1 MEIISGIRPS
11 TWSWLWF
18 NPIGS
23 TGSPLWESIHSSCK
37 AQVISFTALKCVCIE
52 WSWVKVGSLLS
63 VRELQPINTAI
74 VWELASIFEWIKAI
88 ETWPL
93 VTTRS
98 VPVWECQERRNYTHI
113 RFPLLLNI
121 LGKLN
126 LASLGSRENVFN
138 FNVFCTAEI
147 SGDIRRYQAW
157 KIATVK
163 AATFYPSRLGLNIN
177 DMGWCFVKFLTALTS
192 QCIFSQFILL
202 LPVKSL
208 ELCVKIKVELQH
220 ETIRKRLEI
229 ISWRIIK
236 NTWNCFNFSIIKV
249 GTENNDISFCVFV
262 TVFILR

>member
-88 ETWPL
+88 ETWPV

-98 VPVWECQERRNYTHI
+98 VPEWECQERRNYTHFQ
-113 RFPLLLNI
+113 FPLLLNI
-121 LGKLN
+121 LGNWILPH
-126 LASLGSRENVFN
+126 LGHGKMFS
-138 FNVFCTAEI
+138 I
-147 SGDIRRYQAW
+147 SMCFVPRRYQAW

-177 DMGWCFVKFLTALTS
+177 DMGWCFVKFLTAITS
-192 QCIFSQFILL
+192 QCIF
-202 LPVKSL
+202 
-208 ELCVKIKVELQH
+208 
-220 ETIRKRLEI
+220 
-229 ISWRIIK
+229 
-236 NTWNCFNFSIIKV
+236 
-249 GTENNDISFCVFV
+249 
-262 TVFILR
+262 